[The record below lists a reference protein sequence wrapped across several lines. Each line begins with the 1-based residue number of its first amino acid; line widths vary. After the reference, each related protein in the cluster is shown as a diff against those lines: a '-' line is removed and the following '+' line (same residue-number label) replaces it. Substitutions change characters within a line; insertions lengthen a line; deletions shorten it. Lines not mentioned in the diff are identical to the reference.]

1 MKKSQKL
8 KLSEKGHAIQQECS
22 PSAKIRNKASKKKIV
37 EGLKKKN
44 GKNRN
49 KTISLISNGTSGN
62 KKENKMQVI
71 LQPAV
76 KTQKNNHKKKMLL
89 KKSNPKKKVHEE
101 THYTGNFLI
110 ER

>member
-1 MKKSQKL
+1 MLFRS
-8 KLSEKGHAIQQECS
+8 KGHAIQQECS